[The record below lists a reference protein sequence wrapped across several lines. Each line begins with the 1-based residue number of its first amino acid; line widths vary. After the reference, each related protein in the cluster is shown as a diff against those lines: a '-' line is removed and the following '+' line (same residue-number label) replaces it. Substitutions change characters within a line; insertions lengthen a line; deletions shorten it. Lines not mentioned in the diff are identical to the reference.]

1 MAIENYLTL
10 FIIFTLFVYVL
21 NKLYAKITVK
31 NVDPI
36 ALTIL
41 GNLFAAIV
49 FLPFVYKDI
58 LNFNFDI
65 YQILIIIFGGL
76 CWTVTG
82 LVSNISVK
90 KADVSLR
97 EPMLALR
104 VIIVSLLA
112 YLFLQEVFDTQKIIF
127 TFMIFLGVFI
137 AGWRGGKNFDFHSE
151 GSKWVFLSIITMA
164 FSVFFDKL
172 GATQV
177 GVEFYTWC
185 MYFIPFV
192 LQSVK
197 IPSLQKEIKEI
208 LTNHRFNFIIL
219 SSSMALTYWSQIKL
233 YSLLPISVAYQI
245 IQFGSILTILA
256 AVIFLG
262 ERDNL
267 NRRLLGSAIA
277 ILGVILFKLI

>member
-1 MAIENYLTL
+1 MENHILL
-10 FIIFTLFVYVL
+10 FIIFTLTVFVL

-31 NVDPI
+31 NVDPV

-41 GNLFAAIV
+41 GNLFAAII
-49 FLPFVYKDI
+49 FLPFVYGDI
-58 LNFNFDI
+58 LNFKFNID
-65 YQILIIIFGGL
+65 QVLIIFFGGL

-104 VIIVSLLA
+104 VIVVSILA
-112 YLFLQEVFDTQKIIF
+112 FLFLKEVFDIQKILF
-127 TFMIFLGVFI
+127 IFLIFIGVFI
-137 AGWRGGKNFDFHSE
+137 SGWRGGKNFDFHGE
-151 GSKWVFLSIITMA
+151 GSKWVFLSILTMS

-172 GATQV
+172 GATKV

-192 LQSVK
+192 VQSVK
-197 IPSLQKEIKEI
+197 IPSLTKEIKDI
-208 LTNHRFNFIIL
+208 LTNHRFNFLVL
-219 SSSMALTYWSQIKL
+219 SVSMALTYWSQIKL
-233 YSLLPISVAYQI
+233 YSLLPISIAYPI
-245 IQFGSILTILA
+245 IQFGSVLTILA
-256 AVIFLG
+256 AIVFLG

-267 NRRLLGSAIA
+267 ARRLFGAAIA
-277 ILGVILFKLI
+277 IMGVILFKIL

>member
-1 MAIENYLTL
+1 MQDHIIA
-10 FIIFTLFVYVL
+10 FSIFTLVVFVI

-49 FLPFVYKDI
+49 FIPFVYKDI
-58 LNFNFDI
+58 IGFNFGYEQLI
-65 YQILIIIFGGL
+65 IIIFGGF
-76 CWTVTG
+76 CWTITG

-90 KADVSLR
+90 NADLSLR

-104 VIIVSLLA
+104 VIGVSLLA
-112 YLFLQEVFDTQKIIF
+112 FFFLGEVFNLQKILFTALIF
-127 TFMIFLGVFI
+127 FGVFI
-137 AGWRGGKNFDFHSE
+137 AGWRGGKNFDFQTS
-151 GSKWVFLSIITMA
+151 GSKWILFSIITMS

-172 GATQV
+172 GSNKV
-177 GVEFYTWC
+177 GVELYTWC

-197 IPSLQKEIKEI
+197 APKLMPEIKDI
-208 LTNHRFNFIIL
+208 LTNHRVNFIIL
-219 SSSMALTYWSQIKL
+219 STSMVLTYWSQIKL
-233 YSLLPISVAYQI
+233 YSLLPLSIAYPI
-245 IQFGSILTILA
+245 VQFGSILTILSA
-256 AVIFLG
+256 IIFLG

-267 NRRLLGSAIA
+267 QMRVLGSVIA
-277 ILGVILFKLI
+277 VLGVVLFKVLQ